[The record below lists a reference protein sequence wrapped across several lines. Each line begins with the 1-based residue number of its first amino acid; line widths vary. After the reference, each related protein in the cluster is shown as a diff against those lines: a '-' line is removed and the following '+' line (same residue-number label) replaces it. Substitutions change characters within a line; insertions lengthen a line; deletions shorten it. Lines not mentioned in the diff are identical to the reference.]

1 MVHLKMNV
9 FYALFCSFVVSEYG
23 RKESAALILNTSQIR
38 KRDHDSCKDKM
49 GTENVSSL
57 YPRFEW

>member
-1 MVHLKMNV
+1 MNV